1 MVLFFRLP
9 FLLLE
14 LVLRQGAG
22 ALRVLLR
29 VARGDGADTVVTPA
43 AGAATAPPPASPE
56 PAPPSP
62 PPPTAEE
69 AIERRFEREAA
80 APAPPPAP
88 PPHAVRDTGHVDREA
103 AVVESVGPARDVA
116 GTMTVDRPWDGY
128 DTMAASAIVARLRD
142 ADSATRGV
150 VRMYEQQHKRRATVL
165 RATD

>member
-29 VARGDGADTVVTPA
+29 VARGDGADTVVT
-43 AGAATAPPPASPE
+43 
-56 PAPPSP
+56 
-62 PPPTAEE
+62 
-69 AIERRFEREAA
+69 
-80 APAPPPAP
+80 PAP

-150 VRMYEQQHKRRATVL
+150 VRMYEQPHKRRATVL